1 MVYAVNRVLGATCMV
16 YCSRTLRPSTP
27 DPRVST
33 AVVDNNKSEIRGR
46 QPERPTKSTA
56 NKLRRPHKHISNF
69 EYSFNI
75 CYDSNFVAGIFLL

>member
-16 YCSRTLRPSTP
+16 YCGRTLRPSTP

-46 QPERPTKSTA
+46 EADQVYREQIKTTA
-56 NKLRRPHKHISNF
+56 TTATMKNWHIP
-69 EYSFNI
+69 
-75 CYDSNFVAGIFLL
+75 LLGVRSV